1 MTNSFSG
8 FGEGVG
14 GQAPSTASDPRE
26 LSAPAHAPP
35 KLCLHLVNQRSLT
48 ASPNCTNLIS

>member
-1 MTNSFSG
+1 MTNSFSD

-14 GQAPSTASDPRE
+14 GQAPSIASDPKE
-26 LSAPAHAPP
+26 LLAPAHAPP
-35 KLCLHLVNQRSLT
+35 KLCLHRLNQRSSA